1 MRSAC
6 VVRCMSSLELSSGAG
21 TAAARRRGSA
31 RPHWSSAARSDAE
44 PGGRGPASCKHV
56 RSPEARQI
64 ECKAAARA
72 AQGAGRTRATHAAT
86 RRAPL
91 VVRHAVGH
99 DKKPSH
105 LGDVDGASF
114 PHNAFRRVGI
124 EADSVALR
132 VGASR
137 LAPRVFP
144 SPPRAASEL
153 DGARIAQRGRP
164 ARAFVERGGARS
176 RGLPGAI
183 HWPCSR
189 ATTLSRLM
197 FARYRRHHVREG
209 RCHRW

>member
-86 RRAPL
+86 RRAPRGRPRQEGCHRTL
-91 VVRHAVGH
+91 ETSIE
-99 DKKPSH
+99 P
-105 LGDVDGASF
+105 LF
-114 PHNAFRRVGI
+114 PTMTFRRVGI

-132 VGASR
+132 IGASR

-164 ARAFVERGGARS
+164 ARAFIERGGARS

>member
-86 RRAPL
+86 RRAPHGRPRREGFHRTL
-91 VVRHAVGH
+91 ETSIEPLFPTQPSDVWGLRLTPWLFVFVRLAF
-99 DKKPSH
+99 
-105 LGDVDGASF
+105 LASS
-114 PHNAFRRVGI
+114 PRLRALPLSSMGRVLHS
-124 EADSVALR
+124 AD
-132 VGASR
+132 
-137 LAPRVFP
+137 APRVP
-144 SPPRAASEL
+144 SSNAVGLAAEGCL
-153 DGARIAQRGRP
+153 APFIGHALVRP
-164 ARAFVERGGARS
+164 HSHA
-176 RGLPGAI
+176 
-183 HWPCSR
+183 
-189 ATTLSRLM
+189 
-197 FARYRRHHVREG
+197 
-209 RCHRW
+209 

>member
-86 RRAPL
+86 RRAPRGRPRQEGCHRTL
-91 VVRHAVGH
+91 ETSIE
-99 DKKPSH
+99 P
-105 LGDVDGASF
+105 LF
-114 PHNAFRRVGI
+114 PTMTFRRVGI

-132 VGASR
+132 LVRLALPLASSPR
-137 LAPRVFP
+137 LRALPLSSMGRVLHSADAPRVP
-144 SPPRAASEL
+144 SSNAVGLAAEGCL
-153 DGARIAQRGRP
+153 APFIGHALVRP
-164 ARAFVERGGARS
+164 HSHA
-176 RGLPGAI
+176 
-183 HWPCSR
+183 
-189 ATTLSRLM
+189 
-197 FARYRRHHVREG
+197 
-209 RCHRW
+209 

>member
-86 RRAPL
+86 RRAPRGRPRQEGCHRTL
-91 VVRHAVGH
+91 ET
-99 DKKPSH
+99 SME
-105 LGDVDGASF
+105 SF